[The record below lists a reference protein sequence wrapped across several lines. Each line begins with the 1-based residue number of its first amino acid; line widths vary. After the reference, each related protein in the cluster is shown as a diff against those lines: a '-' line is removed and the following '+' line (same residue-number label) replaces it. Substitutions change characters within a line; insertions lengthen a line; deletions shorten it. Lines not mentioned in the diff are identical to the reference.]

1 MKKSLIGLMLVLFCI
16 GLFAAA
22 GCGSD
27 DKKSSSGG
35 SAPVGAPATK
45 DEAIQRCLDEAKKL
59 PDADSRKTA
68 EAACKAA
75 SSGNTNAVKEAARK
89 QCLDAA
95 KGIPDAT
102 ARKTAEDQCRASTQ

>member
-27 DKKSSSGG
+27 NNTSSSGG
-35 SAPVGAPATK
+35 SAPVGAPASK
-45 DEAIQRCLDEAKKL
+45 DEAIQRCLAEAKKL

-68 EAACKAA
+68 TAACNAA
-75 SSGNTNAVKEAARK
+75 SSGNTNAVKDAARQ
-89 QCLDAA
+89 QCLNAA
-95 KGIPDAT
+95 KGITDAA
-102 ARKTAEDQCRASTQ
+102 ARQQAEDACKRSTQ